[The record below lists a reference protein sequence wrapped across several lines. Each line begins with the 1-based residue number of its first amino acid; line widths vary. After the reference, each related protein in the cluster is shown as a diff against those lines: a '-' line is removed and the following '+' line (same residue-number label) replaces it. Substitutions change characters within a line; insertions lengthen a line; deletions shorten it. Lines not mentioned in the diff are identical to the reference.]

1 MNTTDTLVTG
11 QRYDLSR
18 MTCIG
23 WTEGD
28 GSGHEGYSWTEY
40 FDADGVY
47 RGPDQHGIEPIC
59 VTRDESIRLQL
70 EVVAAVIGG
79 KAWGAHLGTPRI
91 YLPSRRDIKAWIEYP
106 DASADDLGG
115 GRLVVEIAP
124 CGQTDAWYAS
134 QRRIAMESRMQT
146 MLAATAARHDEALAE
161 AIMVADEMTPEQIDA
176 VASML
181 ANGRI
186 DEARAAIGG
195 AA

>member
-1 MNTTDTLVTG
+1 MQGTENM
-11 QRYDLSR
+11 QQELSR
-18 MTCIG
+18 I
-23 WTEGD
+23 
-28 GSGHEGYSWTEY
+28 
-40 FDADGVY
+40 AGV
-47 RGPDQHGIEPIC
+47 
-59 VTRDESIRLQL
+59 V
-70 EVVAAVIGG
+70 GG
-79 KAWGAHLGTPRI
+79 KPWGAELGKPRI

-106 DASADDLGG
+106 DATSDDLGG
-115 GRLVVEIAP
+115 GRLVVEVAP

-146 MLAATAARHDEALAE
+146 MLAATAARHDESLAE
-161 AIMVADEMTPEQIDA
+161 AIMVADEMSPEQIDA